1 MIKGVPVTKRTLE
14 EQSSEEA
21 TLKRKVIVAIEYLII
36 AILAIGTFY
45 IVSKFTLFAPVSSTK
60 QSYSQNE
67 HPRVDKK
74 ERIDRI
80 PSTKALQTITTLNP
94 WGIAFDSL
102 HQIVW
107 VAEPGCEPKP
117 ICLTKAPGI
126 IGEYDLLDGSYIQD
140 FPEPPGYTRPVFVAI
155 DANGNVWF
163 TEPNS
168 DAIGELNPQN
178 LTWNQWKEP
187 GGSAPFDLTF
197 DKNGNLWFTEFDANK
212 IGFFNPITDKLVEN
226 TIPTPDS
233 NPYGITRDPRGN
245 LWFTENRLSVGQIGS
260 FTPTSSGTVAIIV
273 HQVTTAQPHLI
284 TTDKQ
289 GKIWYSEAFGG
300 SIGEYKPASGNSV
313 DYPVS
318 LGICAHES
326 VCKTH
331 ISGISVDN
339 EGDIW
344 YRDSE
349 LDLVGYLIPS
359 TGQVVTKTVSN
370 QHEGRSNQNDSAYD
384 GLAVDGYNNVWFTE
398 PYSSLIVMWP
408 NKTVEPFAH
417 A

>member
-1 MIKGVPVTKRTLE
+1 VTKRTVK
-14 EQSSEEA
+14 EQPSEEA
-21 TLKRKVIVAIEYLII
+21 ILKRKGIVAVAYII
-36 AILAIGTFY
+36 LAILAIGTFY
-45 IVSKFTLFAPVSSTK
+45 VVSKFTLFAPASSTH
-60 QSYSQNE
+60 QAYSQKE
-67 HPRVDKK
+67 HPRVY
-74 ERIDRI
+74 EEEPFDRI
-80 PSTKALQTITTLNP
+80 PSTKVLQTKTALNP
-94 WGIAFDSL
+94 WGLAFDSL
-102 HQIVW
+102 HYIVW

-117 ICLTKAPGI
+117 TCLTKAPGI
-126 IGEYDLLDGSYIQD
+126 IGEYDLLDGSWIQD

-155 DANGNVWF
+155 DANDNVWF

-168 DAIGELNPQN
+168 DAIGELTPQN
-178 LTWNQWKEP
+178 VTWNQWKVP

-197 DKNGNLWFTEFDANK
+197 DNNGNLWFTEFDASK
-212 IGFFNPITDKLVEN
+212 IGFFNPNTHKLVEN

-245 LWFTENRLSVGQIGS
+245 IWFTENRFSVGQIGS
-260 FTPTSSGTVAIIV
+260 FTPTTSGTVAIIE

-289 GKIWYSEAFGG
+289 GNIWYSGAFGG
-300 SIGEYKPASGNSV
+300 SIGEYKPASGKSV

-318 LGICAHES
+318 LGICANKS

-339 EGDIW
+339 KGDIW
-344 YRDSE
+344 YSDSQ

-359 TGQVVTKTVSN
+359 TGQVVQKSISN
-370 QHEGRSNQNDSAYD
+370 QHESGSNQDDGAYD
-384 GLAVDGYNNVWFTE
+384 GLAVDAYNNLWFTE

-408 NKTVEPFAH
+408 KGTVK
-417 A
+417 

>member
-1 MIKGVPVTKRTLE
+1 VAKRVGKR
-14 EQSSEEA
+14 QSSEEVL
-21 TLKRKVIVAIEYLII
+21 LKKNVIIAVEYLII
-36 AILAIGTFY
+36 AMLAIGSFY
-45 IVSKFTLFAPVSSTK
+45 VTARFTLFAPASTAH
-60 QSYSQNE
+60 QSHSQHE
-67 HPRVDKK
+67 HPGVDAEKPL
-74 ERIDRI
+74 DRI
-80 PSTKALQTITTLNP
+80 PSTKALQTTTTLNP

-102 HQIVW
+102 DHIVW

-117 ICLTKAPGI
+117 TCLTKAPGI
-126 IGEYDLLDGSYIQD
+126 LGEYGLLDGSWIQD

-168 DAIGELNPQN
+168 NAIGELNPQN
-178 LTWNQWKEP
+178 LTWNQWKVP

-197 DKNGNLWFTEFDANK
+197 DKNGNLWFTEFDANR
-212 IGFFNPITDKLVEN
+212 IGFFNPHTHKLVEN

-245 LWFTENRLSVGQIGS
+245 IWFTENRLSVGQIGT
-260 FTPTSSGTVAIIV
+260 FTPTSSGTVAIV
-273 HQVTTAQPHLI
+273 EHQVNTAQVHLI

-289 GKIWYSEAFGG
+289 GNIWYSEAFGG
-300 SIGEYKPASGNSV
+300 SIGEYTPASGNSV
-313 DYPVS
+313 HYPVS
-318 LGICAHES
+318 LGICAHIS

-339 EGDIW
+339 KGNIW
-344 YRDSE
+344 YSDSQ

-359 TGQVVTKTVSN
+359 TGQVVPKTVSN
-370 QHEGRSNQNDSAYD
+370 QHEGRSNQDDSAYD
-384 GLAVDGYNNVWFTE
+384 GLAVDSHNNVWFTE

-408 NKTVEPFAH
+408 NKTVK
-417 A
+417 